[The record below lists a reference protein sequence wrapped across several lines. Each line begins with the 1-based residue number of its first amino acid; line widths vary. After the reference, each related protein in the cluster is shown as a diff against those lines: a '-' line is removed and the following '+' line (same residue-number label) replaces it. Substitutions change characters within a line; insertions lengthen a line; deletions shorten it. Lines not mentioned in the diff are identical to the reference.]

1 MKQIKLTPQDD
12 IQAILDSYPLDSKLE
27 VYLSNGFY
35 KQKLTIRHPDLK
47 LIGESHDAIISF
59 DDHAL
64 TFHADGLL
72 MNTFR
77 TQTVLIVA
85 DHVML
90 SNLTIENT
98 SGTGPKIGQAIALS
112 SYGNETM
119 IQNCV
124 LKSTQDTVFFGPLP
138 SDLILRYDHI
148 LSGPELINRPLRQFI
163 FDSTIIGNIDFI
175 FGGSDAFFDHCTI
188 ISNGSGYIS
197 APSTHPKSSFGLVF
211 NGCSFQS
218 LGQYNIVLSRPWRS
232 GGKAIFIDSTFNM
245 PIALER
251 YMDWDKPYFEHY
263 EIPYVPHP
271 LSKPLPETMKLSISE
286 IIAEKRFFLHV
297 EVFLSVVVSDI
308 FNDSA
313 QDFIV
318 FREQT
323 CFNPATYFITQE
335 SSKVFMTWVA

>member
-1 MKQIKLTPQDD
+1 MEQIKLTPQDD
-12 IQAILDSYPLDSKLE
+12 IQAILDSYSLDTKLE
-27 VYLSNGFY
+27 VYLTNGFY
-35 KQKLTIRHPDLK
+35 KQKLKIKHPYLK
-47 LIGESHDAIISF
+47 LIGESHDTIISF

-77 TQTVLIVA
+77 TQTVLILA

-90 SNLTIENT
+90 TNLTIENT

-112 SYGNETM
+112 SYGNETI

-148 LSGPELINRPLRQFI
+148 LSGRELDNRPLRQFI

-251 YMDWDKPYFEHY
+251 YMDWDKPYFENY

-286 IIAEKRFFLHV
+286 IIAEKRFF
-297 EVFLSVVVSDI
+297 F
-308 FNDSA
+308 
-313 QDFIV
+313 
-318 FREQT
+318 T
-323 CFNPATYFITQE
+323 C
-335 SSKVFMTWVA
+335 

>member
-12 IQAILDSYPLDSKLE
+12 IQAILDSYPLDAKLE

-98 SGTGPKIGQAIALS
+98 SGSGPKIGQAIALS

-138 SDLILRYDHI
+138 SDLISRYDHI
-148 LSGPELINRPLRQFI
+148 LSGLELINRPLRQFI

-286 IIAEKRFFLHV
+286 IIAEKRFF
-297 EVFLSVVVSDI
+297 F
-308 FNDSA
+308 
-313 QDFIV
+313 
-318 FREQT
+318 T
-323 CFNPATYFITQE
+323 C
-335 SSKVFMTWVA
+335 

>member
-12 IQAILDSYPLDSKLE
+12 IQAILDSYPLDAKLE

-98 SGTGPKIGQAIALS
+98 SGAGPKIGQAIALS

-138 SDLILRYDHI
+138 SDLISRYDHI
-148 LSGPELINRPLRQFI
+148 LSGLELINRPLRQFI

-286 IIAEKRFFLHV
+286 IIAEKRFF
-297 EVFLSVVVSDI
+297 F
-308 FNDSA
+308 
-313 QDFIV
+313 
-318 FREQT
+318 T
-323 CFNPATYFITQE
+323 C
-335 SSKVFMTWVA
+335 

>member
-12 IQAILDSYPLDSKLE
+12 IQAILDSYPLDAKLE

-35 KQKLTIRHPDLK
+35 KQKLTIRHPNLK

-90 SNLTIENT
+90 SNLTIENS

-138 SDLILRYDHI
+138 SDLISRYDHI
-148 LSGPELINRPLRQFI
+148 LSGLELINRPLRQFI

-271 LSKPLPETMKLSISE
+271 LSKPLPETMKISISE
-286 IIAEKRFFLHV
+286 IIAEKRFF
-297 EVFLSVVVSDI
+297 F
-308 FNDSA
+308 
-313 QDFIV
+313 
-318 FREQT
+318 T
-323 CFNPATYFITQE
+323 C
-335 SSKVFMTWVA
+335 

>member
-1 MKQIKLTPQDD
+1 EHMKQIKLTPQDD
-12 IQAILDSYPLDSKLE
+12 IQAILDSYPLDAKLE

-98 SGTGPKIGQAIALS
+98 SGAGPKIGQAIALS

-138 SDLILRYDHI
+138 SDLISRYDHI
-148 LSGPELINRPLRQFI
+148 LSGLELINRPLRQFI

-286 IIAEKRFFLHV
+286 IIAEKRFF
-297 EVFLSVVVSDI
+297 F
-308 FNDSA
+308 
-313 QDFIV
+313 
-318 FREQT
+318 T
-323 CFNPATYFITQE
+323 C
-335 SSKVFMTWVA
+335 

>member
-12 IQAILDSYPLDSKLE
+12 IQAILDSYPLDAKLE

-138 SDLILRYDHI
+138 SDLISRYDHI
-148 LSGPELINRPLRQFI
+148 LSGLELINRPLRQFI

-286 IIAEKRFFLHV
+286 IIAEKRFF
-297 EVFLSVVVSDI
+297 F
-308 FNDSA
+308 
-313 QDFIV
+313 
-318 FREQT
+318 T
-323 CFNPATYFITQE
+323 C
-335 SSKVFMTWVA
+335 